1 MTTITEIQDLWEQ
14 DCIIDNNHLDDESI
28 KTAKLHAKYINILME
43 TKLGISKRR
52 IEISTLKKNKYRY
65 YKGEMTRQELSDLGW
80 DQWLYAKPLKY
91 ELEQLLE
98 GDSDLVALNLRM
110 EYLEATLYLLESIL
124 KSIADRTWSI
134 RNSISYKSF
143 LAGI

>member
-43 TKLGISKRR
+43 TKLGISNRR